1 MFVRNQIMISKNYQE
16 FIKEQKQYF
25 LENIQPTF
33 KNTWDES
40 LWVGGAVGSGWLL
53 SRSGK
58 TYLNFGVIK
67 RIKGINDIEINEAF
81 QYFMKSVIVLSYR
94 QSNKSASPQKLYA
107 EMLVLKRWYSALVQR
122 TQNHHACSLT
132 TEILN
137 IAFDCL
143 FENSSKTNLPDHAG
157 SFIRIQKMINH
168 YGFTESQLEFV
179 HDLKYINK
187 QNRTPNAKKTKA
199 LIDQLELDEDDL
211 ESDKLVSIQTFIN
224 IVALSSLCQTTSEKI
239 ALNFLLLLIITGFRS
254 TEAILLKKNALIKK
268 KIIDPITQ
276 EHLNL
281 DGIAQYSIGIR
292 YHGAKGAGE
301 RIHWLEPLAGKLAE
315 IIFDTVQQ
323 LTEGYRAQIQYI
335 KSKRMIDFLP
345 LELDNIP
352 GNEVVL
358 EDLINTIFKVRKISD
373 YKYRINYRA
382 IILPSVKKIPV
393 LKEIKIGKKVN
404 TYYLKKDINDY
415 IKSLTPNFTSS
426 SPFVHVL
433 NENGLNEEILYE
445 DLLFLHEYKSLNFSR
460 KFSHKS
466 NIIPFTCTII
476 NNFLGGGQNLSVFE
490 KYYLKEN
497 DTEYSKLSTHI
508 PRHNINTFLA
518 LSGLSEHLQALLMG
532 RVDIKQ
538 NQYYQHVAIKQRKIA
553 ASLLD
558 KHELI
563 LSTHKENYLPSNPVE
578 SIKQDGYMYFSKY
591 LDLESNLKMNLQSF
605 DNKNEISEHIK
616 NSFFEDIFS
625 DITEAFNELSHS
637 DLTKADLLVE
647 THAYLHPLPFGGCMR
662 DVTVHDCPKRMAC
675 QSGDKCGNFTI
686 THRKGELENLES
698 MINSLTVNYQKTLSI
713 VQYDKSY
720 TDMLSEIKNKISN
733 LDLIK
738 EAALSKRNELIPIRI
753 FDYIDENTK
762 LPHTLSEL
770 FAIEHHKIESSRC

>member
-1 MFVRNQIMISKNYQE
+1 MISKNYLE
-16 FIKEQKQYF
+16 FINEQKEYF

-33 KNTWDES
+33 KNTWTES
-40 LWVGGAVGSGWLL
+40 IWVGGSNGSGWLI

-157 SFIRIQKMINH
+157 SFMRIQNMINH

-179 HDLKYINK
+179 HDLKYLNK

-323 LTEGYRAQIQYI
+323 LTEGY
-335 KSKRMIDFLP
+335 
-345 LELDNIP
+345 
-352 GNEVVL
+352 
-358 EDLINTIFKVRKISD
+358 
-373 YKYRINYRA
+373 
-382 IILPSVKKIPV
+382 
-393 LKEIKIGKKVN
+393 
-404 TYYLKKDINDY
+404 
-415 IKSLTPNFTSS
+415 
-426 SPFVHVL
+426 L
-433 NENGLNEEILYE
+433 N
-445 DLLFLHEYKSLNFSR
+445 
-460 KFSHKS
+460 SH
-466 NIIPFTCTII
+466 
-476 NNFLGGGQNLSVFE
+476 
-490 KYYLKEN
+490 
-497 DTEYSKLSTHI
+497 
-508 PRHNINTFLA
+508 
-518 LSGLSEHLQALLMG
+518 
-532 RVDIKQ
+532 
-538 NQYYQHVAIKQRKIA
+538 
-553 ASLLD
+553 
-558 KHELI
+558 
-563 LSTHKENYLPSNPVE
+563 
-578 SIKQDGYMYFSKY
+578 
-591 LDLESNLKMNLQSF
+591 
-605 DNKNEISEHIK
+605 
-616 NSFFEDIFS
+616 
-625 DITEAFNELSHS
+625 
-637 DLTKADLLVE
+637 
-647 THAYLHPLPFGGCMR
+647 
-662 DVTVHDCPKRMAC
+662 
-675 QSGDKCGNFTI
+675 
-686 THRKGELENLES
+686 
-698 MINSLTVNYQKTLSI
+698 
-713 VQYDKSY
+713 
-720 TDMLSEIKNKISN
+720 
-733 LDLIK
+733 
-738 EAALSKRNELIPIRI
+738 
-753 FDYIDENTK
+753 
-762 LPHTLSEL
+762 
-770 FAIEHHKIESSRC
+770 

>member
-1 MFVRNQIMISKNYQE
+1 MISKNYLE
-16 FIKEQKQYF
+16 FINEQKEYF

-33 KNTWDES
+33 KNTWTES
-40 LWVGGAVGSGWLL
+40 IWVGGSNGSGWLI

-67 RIKGINDIEINEAF
+67 KLKGIYDVKIDEEF
-81 QYFMKSVIVLSYR
+81 QIFMKSVIVLSYR
-94 QSNKSASPQKLYA
+94 QSNKRASPQKLYA
-107 EMLVLKRWYSALVQR
+107 EMLVLKRWYSALVQH

-168 YGFTESQLEFV
+168 YGFTESPLEFV

-187 QNRTPNAKKTKA
+187 KNRTPNAKKTKA

-211 ESDKLVSIQTFIN
+211 ESGKLVSVQTFIN
-224 IVALSSLCQTTSEKI
+224 IVALNNLCHTTSEKI

-254 TEAILLKKNALIKK
+254 TEAILLKRNALIKK

-276 EHLNL
+276 EHLSL
-281 DGIAQYSIGIR
+281 DGVQQYSIGIR

-301 RIHWLEPLAGKLAE
+301 RIHWLEPTAGKLAE
-315 IIFDTVQQ
+315 IIFDTVEQ
-323 LTEGYRAQIQYI
+323 LTKDYRSQIQYI
-335 KSKRMIDFLP
+335 KSKKIVDFLP
-345 LELDNIP
+345 IELDEIP
-352 GNEVVL
+352 GDEVAL
-358 EDLINTIFKVRKISD
+358 EDLINTIFNIREISE
-373 YKYRINYRA
+373 YKYRISYRA

-393 LKEIKIGKKVN
+393 FKEVKIGKNIN

-415 IKSLTPNFTSS
+415 IKSLTPNFKSEK
-426 SPFVHVL
+426 PFVHIL
-433 NENGLNEEILYE
+433 NGNGINQEIVYE

-460 KFSHKS
+460 KLSHKS
-466 NIIPFTCTII
+466 NIIPFTCTTI

-532 RVDIKQ
+532 RIDIKQ
-538 NQYYQHVAIKQRKIA
+538 NQYYQHIALKHRKIA
-553 ASLLD
+553 ASLFE
-558 KHELI
+558 KFELI
-563 LSTHKENYLPSNPVE
+563 RSEHKENYLHPNPVE
-578 SIKQDGYMYFSKY
+578 SIKHDGYMYFSKN
-591 LDLESNLKMNLQSF
+591 LDLENNLKMNLQSF
-605 DNKNEISEHIK
+605 DNKHEISEHIK

-637 DLTKADLLVE
+637 DLPKADSLIE
-647 THAYLHPLPFGGCMR
+647 RHAYLHPLPFGGCMR

-698 MINSLTVNYQKTLSI
+698 MINSLTLNYQKTLSI

-720 TDMLSEIKNKISN
+720 THMLSEIKNKISN

-738 EAALSKRNELIPIRI
+738 ETALSKRNELIPIRI
-753 FDYIDENTK
+753 FDYIDESTK

>member
-1 MFVRNQIMISKNYQE
+1 MISKNYLE
-16 FIKEQKQYF
+16 FISEQKEYF

-33 KNTWDES
+33 KNTWNES
-40 LWVGGAVGSGWLL
+40 LWIGGSNGSGWLI

-58 TYLNFGVIK
+58 TYLNFGIIK
-67 RIKGINDIEINEAF
+67 NLKGIEDVEIDEEF
-81 QYFMKSVIVLSYR
+81 QIFMKSVIVLSYR
-94 QSNKSASPQKLYA
+94 QSNKRASPQKLYA
-107 EMLVLKRWYSALVQR
+107 EMLILKRWYSALVQH

-143 FENSSKTNLPDHAG
+143 FENSSKINLPDHAG

-179 HDLKYINK
+179 HDLKYINR
-187 QNRTPNAKKTKA
+187 QNRTPNAKRTKA
-199 LIDQLELDEDDL
+199 LIDQLELDENDL
-211 ESDKLVSIQTFIN
+211 ESNKLVSVQTFIN
-224 IVALSSLCQTTSEKI
+224 IVALSGLCQTTSEKI

-254 TEAILLKKNALIKK
+254 TEAILLKRNALIKK

-276 EHLNL
+276 EHLTL
-281 DGIAQYSIGIR
+281 DGVQQYSIGIR
-292 YHGAKGAGE
+292 YHGAKGVGE
-301 RIHWLEPLAGKLAE
+301 RIHWLEPTAGKLAE
-315 IIFDTVQQ
+315 IIFESVEQ
-323 LTEGYRAQIQYI
+323 LTKEYRAQIQYI
-335 KSKRMIDFLP
+335 KSKKIVDFLP
-345 LELDNIP
+345 LELDEIP
-352 GNEVVL
+352 GDEIVL
-358 EDLINTIFKVRKISD
+358 EDLIDTIFKVRKISE

-382 IILPSVKKIPV
+382 ILLPSIKKIPV
-393 LKEIKIGKKVN
+393 LKEIKIGNKIN
-404 TYYLKKDINDY
+404 TYYLKKDINNY
-415 IKSLTPNFTSS
+415 IKSLTPNFTSG

-433 NENGLNEEILYE
+433 NGNGVNEEILYE

-466 NIIPFTCTII
+466 NIIPFTCLII
-476 NNFLGGGQNLSVFE
+476 NNFLGNGQNLSIFE

-497 DTEYSKLSTHI
+497 DAEYSKLSTHI

-532 RVDIKQ
+532 RIDIKQ
-538 NQYYQHVAIKQRKIA
+538 NQYYQHVAIKHRKIA

-563 LSTHKENYLPSNPVE
+563 PSEHKENYLHSNPVE
-578 SIKQDGYMYFSKY
+578 SIKHDGYMYFSKD
-591 LDLESNLKMNLQSF
+591 LDLESNLKMNLHSF

-625 DITEAFNELSHS
+625 DITEAFNELSYS
-637 DLTKADLLVE
+637 DLPKADSLVKR
-647 THAYLHPLPFGGCMR
+647 HAYLHPLPFGACMR

-686 THRKGELENLES
+686 THRKGELDNLES
-698 MINSLTVNYQKTLSI
+698 MINSLIVNYHKTLSI
-713 VQYDKSY
+713 VQHDKSY
-720 TDMLSEIKNKISN
+720 THMLSEIKNKISN
-733 LDLIK
+733 LNVVK
-738 EAALSKRNELIPIRI
+738 ERALSKRNDLTPIRI
-753 FDYIDENTK
+753 FDYIDESIK

-770 FAIEHHKIESSRC
+770 FAIEQHKIESSKA

>member
-1 MFVRNQIMISKNYQE
+1 MLVRSQIVISKNYLE
-16 FIKEQKQYF
+16 FVNEQKEYF

-157 SFIRIQKMINH
+157 SFMRIQNMINH

-179 HDLKYINK
+179 HDLKYLNK

-445 DLLFLHEYKSLNFSR
+445 DLLF
-460 KFSHKS
+460 
-466 NIIPFTCTII
+466 
-476 NNFLGGGQNLSVFE
+476 
-490 KYYLKEN
+490 
-497 DTEYSKLSTHI
+497 
-508 PRHNINTFLA
+508 
-518 LSGLSEHLQALLMG
+518 
-532 RVDIKQ
+532 
-538 NQYYQHVAIKQRKIA
+538 
-553 ASLLD
+553 
-558 KHELI
+558 
-563 LSTHKENYLPSNPVE
+563 
-578 SIKQDGYMYFSKY
+578 
-591 LDLESNLKMNLQSF
+591 
-605 DNKNEISEHIK
+605 
-616 NSFFEDIFS
+616 
-625 DITEAFNELSHS
+625 
-637 DLTKADLLVE
+637 
-647 THAYLHPLPFGGCMR
+647 
-662 DVTVHDCPKRMAC
+662 
-675 QSGDKCGNFTI
+675 
-686 THRKGELENLES
+686 
-698 MINSLTVNYQKTLSI
+698 
-713 VQYDKSY
+713 
-720 TDMLSEIKNKISN
+720 
-733 LDLIK
+733 
-738 EAALSKRNELIPIRI
+738 
-753 FDYIDENTK
+753 
-762 LPHTLSEL
+762 
-770 FAIEHHKIESSRC
+770 FA